1 MKRFMHSKIEMK
13 YTCKVALSCKTE
25 PIKQAI
31 PRRRHMDEG
40 KRPLVLGEVSTLAQ
54 KWNRRPLAEPKAI
67 SSANS
72 THFVTLATNKLSE
85 SRKQGDRTSA
95 RSVGNSIC
103 QCPAVAEGVFPSK
116 TCPSLV
122 KSMAEE
128 ITLMKSRNQN
138 HLPRDDG
145 PSPRCRSTTRNGG
158 ALTRRS
164 SRTGPF
170 RC

>member
-1 MKRFMHSKIEMK
+1 M
-13 YTCKVALSCKTE
+13 
-25 PIKQAI
+25 

-40 KRPLVLGEVSTLAQ
+40 KRPLVLGEVSTSAQ

-67 SSANS
+67 SSAKS

-85 SRKQGDRTSA
+85 SRKQGDQTSA
-95 RSVGNSIC
+95 RSVGNSI
-103 QCPAVAEGVFPSK
+103 PGTVSSSGRGGFPSK

-138 HLPRDDG
+138 HLPRDNG
-145 PSPRCRSTTRNGG
+145 PSPRCRSTTRNGC